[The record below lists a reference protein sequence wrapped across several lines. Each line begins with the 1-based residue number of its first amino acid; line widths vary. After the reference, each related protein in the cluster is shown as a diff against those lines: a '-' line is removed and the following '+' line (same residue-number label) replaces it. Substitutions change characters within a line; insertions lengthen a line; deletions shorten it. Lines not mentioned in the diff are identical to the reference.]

1 LEQALRALG
10 YEGVAQQLERA
21 SGIEQQPAAAAQFRS
36 SVLSGDFDAALR
48 LLPSVAAGAE
58 VTDRARFL
66 LLRQKYTEAVQCGE
80 TAAALQVLRL
90 ELQPLRVQ
98 QQVLHSLAAL
108 LLRSPAAAA
117 AAAAAAHAPLTPV
130 AGAGSSGGGGGPG
143 SSEPML
149 QAVAEGRA
157 GLLEELQDSL
167 MPSLLIPERRLEELV
182 EQVRVGQQGVRGGE
196 ARQLQRA
203 ACRLP
208 WVVCSAAGCH
218 VWCPPSVP
226 ACPHSCSPV
235 HVARRACV
243 QALVSQLERSRYHN
257 SLTGRMSL
265 FTDYQASQQASKPAS
280 PCL

>member
-1 LEQALRALG
+1 VRVLEQALRALE

-36 SVLSGDFDAALR
+36 AVLSGDFDAALR

-66 LLRQKYTEAVQCGE
+66 LLRQKYTEAVQRGE

-108 LLRSPAAAA
+108 LLRSPVAA

-130 AGAGSSGGGGGPG
+130 AGAGSSGGDGGGS

-149 QAVAEGRA
+149 QAVVEGRA
-157 GLLEELQDSL
+157 ALLEELQDSL

-182 EQVRVGQQGVRGGE
+182 EQVGWGGRERAEGVKG
-196 ARQLQRA
+196 
-203 ACRLP
+203 
-208 WVVCSAAGCH
+208 
-218 VWCPPSVP
+218 
-226 ACPHSCSPV
+226 
-235 HVARRACV
+235 
-243 QALVSQLERSRYHN
+243 
-257 SLTGRMSL
+257 
-265 FTDYQASQQASKPAS
+265 
-280 PCL
+280 